1 MVLFTIIQIIIS
13 SIIGWFIGRAIWKI
27 YYHKRNRKRYFYVSY
42 FTTKKVSDEIKIIF
56 GGKIFITSD
65 GLYLNKN
72 KTLKMLA
79 ETVDT
84 ENGVVMLNIIE
95 FKEDDFHSFTD

>member
-1 MVLFTIIQIIIS
+1 MQYIILF
-13 SIIGWFIGRAIWKI
+13 IIGCFIGYVVWRM
-27 YYHKRNRKRYFYVSY
+27 YFNKRNRKRYFYVSFY
-42 FTTKKVSDEIKIIF
+42 ATKKVSNEIKIIF

-72 KTLKMLA
+72 KTLKRLA

-84 ENGVVMLNIIE
+84 ENGIVMLNIIE